1 MAIVPRARTATRIV
15 SAFYSWLR
23 EVGPSLFIYLRGI
36 CFLSDISPGSQAKLQ
51 RERNNPSPVMFKVE
65 LFTMAS
71 AFMNFQENIEKVG
84 MPVD

>member
-65 LFTMAS
+65 LFYHGISFYELPGKYRKGGHAC
-71 AFMNFQENIEKVG
+71 
-84 MPVD
+84 

>member
-1 MAIVPRARTATRIV
+1 MISLQEAKQK
-15 SAFYSWLR
+15 YKER
-23 EVGPSLFIYLRGI
+23 EIIL
-36 CFLSDISPGSQAKLQ
+36 
-51 RERNNPSPVMFKVE
+51 SPVMFKVE